1 MKRRNQKGL
10 TLIELIVAFTVLLI
24 LTSMAVPLARARVRV
39 EREREL
45 RAALREMYAAI
56 DKYKD
61 YCDQAYFGPV
71 KQGTN
76 CWPES
81 LEQLVEGIKLANSP
95 DGKKIRLLAQDPA
108 RPFHRTSTS
117 GACAATR
124 TIPRRPVGAVRM
136 CSACTARRMR
146 RRPMANLIPSGN
158 ARRASREHGRAPSS
172 VSADLHS

>member
-61 YCDQAYFGPV
+61 YCDAGVFRSGEAGHQ
-71 KQGTN
+71 
-76 CWPES
+76 
-81 LEQLVEGIKLANSP
+81 
-95 DGKKIRLLAQDPA
+95 LLARDARAVWSRASSSPIAPTARRSGSCARSRATLSPA
-108 RPFHRTSTS
+108 STN

-124 TIPRRPVGAVRM
+124 TIPKSTSWGGQNVFTVY
-136 CSACTARRMR
+136 SKTY
-146 RRPMANLIPSGN
+146 
-158 ARRASREHGRAPSS
+158 EKAPDGKPYSEW
-172 VSADLHS
+172 

>member
-10 TLIELIVAFTVLLI
+10 SLIELIVAFTVLLI

-45 RAALREMYAAI
+45 RSALREMYAAI

-61 YCDQAYFGPV
+61 YCDNSFFGPV

-81 LEQLVEGIKLANSP
+81 LEQLVEGVKLANSP
-95 DGKKIRLLAQDPA
+95 DGKKVRLLRKIPRDPFTNKYDWGLRSDQDDPK
-108 RPFHRTSTS
+108 STS
-117 GACAATR
+117 WGGQNVFSVYSKTY
-124 TIPRRPVGAVRM
+124 
-136 CSACTARRMR
+136 
-146 RRPMANLIPSGN
+146 
-158 ARRASREHGRAPSS
+158 EKAPDGQPYSEW
-172 VSADLHS
+172 